1 MVRVGQI
8 ATVILVLLAAVW
20 TQYIEQIS
28 DSLWEYLQLV
38 LGFIAPPV
46 VAVFLIGLFWKR
58 GNGNGAIAAL
68 VGGLVISS
76 FFIASSIYEISPY
89 INEIHFLHKAP
100 LLMISCMVIHVIAS
114 LATAPP
120 QPEKVEQLTWHIGLF
135 KAETEE
141 LKGLPWFKN
150 YRILSVFLLILTA
163 IVVGYFW

>member
-1 MVRVGQI
+1 
-8 ATVILVLLAAVW
+8 
-20 TQYIEQIS
+20 
-28 DSLWEYLQLV
+28 
-38 LGFIAPPV
+38 
-46 VAVFLIGLFWKR
+46 
-58 GNGNGAIAAL
+58 
-68 VGGLVISS
+68 
-76 FFIASSIYEISPY
+76 
-89 INEIHFLHKAP
+89 
-100 LLMISCMVIHVIAS
+100 MISCMVIHVIAS